1 MVTLK
6 DVAKQAGVSTATVSN
21 VINKRMNKV
30 SSDVAR
36 KVQETAAELGYQ
48 PNLAA
53 RALRSSKSNVIGILS
68 EDIATFQVNNIVQG
82 INQTVDG
89 ENCHIFLA
97 DLNLSEKIWH
107 DGTQDYRKV
116 SEYRSQIQEKLDIF
130 QNMGVGGVIHVGMHD
145 RDVTGL
151 VQTRLPLVYAYS
163 YTKNEEDYTVN
174 NDNQK
179 VAQEAVAAMVRCG
192 HRRIGLISGPIDSV
206 PAYKRLMGYQTA
218 LMNGG
223 IVLNPQLIAYGNWS
237 VDSGEAACRK
247 LMEHEERPTAL
258 FCMND
263 WMAVGAMRYLKKA
276 GIKAG
281 EDIVLM
287 GFDDIDLC
295 DFIEPALTSVH
306 IPLTEI
312 GRLAA
317 KKAIALM
324 NGGLECAHREE
335 LPCRIVQRDT
345 FRYPGGGEQGLASL

>member
-1 MVTLK
+1 
-6 DVAKQAGVSTATVSN
+6 
-21 VINKRMNKV
+21 
-30 SSDVAR
+30 
-36 KVQETAAELGYQ
+36 
-48 PNLAA
+48 
-53 RALRSSKSNVIGILS
+53 
-68 EDIATFQVNNIVQG
+68 
-82 INQTVDG
+82 
-89 ENCHIFLA
+89 
-97 DLNLSEKIWH
+97 
-107 DGTQDYRKV
+107 
-116 SEYRSQIQEKLDIF
+116 
-130 QNMGVGGVIHVGMHD
+130 
-145 RDVTGL
+145 
-151 VQTRLPLVYAYS
+151 
-163 YTKNEEDYTVN
+163 
-174 NDNQK
+174 
-179 VAQEAVAAMVRCG
+179 
-192 HRRIGLISGPIDSV
+192 
-206 PAYKRLMGYQTA
+206 
-218 LMNGG
+218 MNGG

-247 LMEHEERPTAL
+247 LTEHEERPTAL

>member
-130 QNMGVGGVIHVGMHD
+130 QNMGVGGVIYVGMHD

-163 YTKNEEDYTVN
+163 YTKNEEDYT
-174 NDNQK
+174 
-179 VAQEAVAAMVRCG
+179 
-192 HRRIGLISGPIDSV
+192 
-206 PAYKRLMGYQTA
+206 
-218 LMNGG
+218 
-223 IVLNPQLIAYGNWS
+223 
-237 VDSGEAACRK
+237 
-247 LMEHEERPTAL
+247 
-258 FCMND
+258 
-263 WMAVGAMRYLKKA
+263 
-276 GIKAG
+276 
-281 EDIVLM
+281 
-287 GFDDIDLC
+287 
-295 DFIEPALTSVH
+295 
-306 IPLTEI
+306 
-312 GRLAA
+312 
-317 KKAIALM
+317 
-324 NGGLECAHREE
+324 
-335 LPCRIVQRDT
+335 
-345 FRYPGGGEQGLASL
+345 

>member
-1 MVTLK
+1 MITLK

-21 VINKRMNKV
+21 VINRKMNKV
-30 SSDVAR
+30 SDDVAR
-36 KVQETAAELGYQ
+36 KVQEAAAELGYQ

-53 RALRSSKSNVIGILS
+53 RALRSSRSNVIGILS

-82 INQTVDG
+82 INQTVDR

-97 DLNLSEKIWH
+97 DLNLSEKIWYE
-107 DGTQDYRKV
+107 GTQDYRKV

-130 QNMGVGGVIHVGMHD
+130 QTMGVGGVIYVGMHD

-151 VQTRLPLVYAYS
+151 VQTKLPLVYAYS
-163 YTKNEEDYTVN
+163 YTQNAEDYTVN

-179 VAQEAVAAMVRCG
+179 VTLEAVSAMVREG
-192 HRRIGLISGPIDSV
+192 HRRIGLVSGPIDSV

-223 IVLNPQLIAYGNWS
+223 IIMDPQLIAYGNWS
-237 VDSGEAACRK
+237 VDSGEKACRR
-247 LMEHEERPTAL
+247 LMECNQPPTAL

-263 WMAVGAMRYLKKA
+263 WMAVGAMRFLKKA

-281 EDIVLM
+281 EEIVLM

-295 DFIEPALTSVH
+295 DYIEPALTSIH

-324 NGGLECAHREE
+324 GGSSDCVHREE
-335 LPCRIVQRDT
+335 LPCQIIQRDT
-345 FRYPGGGEQGLASL
+345 FHYPVIE